1 VEDTVTQVVFTP
13 LLNHVLLRLE
23 PEPEASSII
32 AVQKSVEGLTRFG
45 TVTAV
50 GPEVR
55 DIKVGQRVL
64 ASITASVQIQDTIH
78 MVAEPAI
85 LGVCHE

>member
-1 VEDTVTQVVFTP
+1 
-13 LLNHVLLRLE
+13 
-23 PEPEASSII
+23 
-32 AVQKSVEGLTRFG
+32 
-45 TVTAV
+45 VTAV

-55 DIKVGQRVL
+55 DVKVGQRVL